1 MKLEIPGNRKTYLLD
16 IDGTLIYHKDNLSD
30 MIRGDMNLLD
40 GTVEKLL
47 QWRMGG
53 HYIILTTARPEGVR
67 AATERQLHEAGIF
80 YDQLIMGLPTG
91 SRVLVN
97 DMKPDGTLTA
107 QAINLNRNEGIY
119 GIKV

>member
-1 MKLEIPGNRKTYLLD
+1 MKLEMPANRKTYLLD

-30 MIRGDMNLLD
+30 MIRGDMNLLN

-80 YDQLIMGLPTG
+80 YDQLVMGLPTG